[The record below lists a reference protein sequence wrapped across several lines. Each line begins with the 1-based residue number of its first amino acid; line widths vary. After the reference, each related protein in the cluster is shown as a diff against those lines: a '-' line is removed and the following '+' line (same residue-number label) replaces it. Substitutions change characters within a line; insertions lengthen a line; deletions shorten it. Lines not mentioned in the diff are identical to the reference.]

1 MVWVCF
7 ARYYFYTQPLYS
19 ICRKSKNR
27 NEKMAN
33 RWGIPKVVE
42 DIVID
47 RDKRCVYCQ
56 SEFDKTGENRKTRST
71 WEHIIND
78 IKLNKEDN
86 IALCCGSCN
95 ASKGSKLLEDWL
107 KSKYCLD
114 KKITKETVSEVVKNH
129 IDN

>member
-1 MVWVCF
+1 
-7 ARYYFYTQPLYS
+7 
-19 ICRKSKNR
+19 
-27 NEKMAN
+27 MAN

-42 DIVID
+42 DIVIA

-114 KKITKETVSEVVKNH
+114 KKITKETVSEVIKNH

>member
-1 MVWVCF
+1 
-7 ARYYFYTQPLYS
+7 
-19 ICRKSKNR
+19 
-27 NEKMAN
+27 MAN

-42 DIVID
+42 DIVIA

-86 IALCCGSCN
+86 IALCCESCN
-95 ASKGSKLLEDWL
+95 ASKRSKLLEDWL
-107 KSKYCLD
+107 KNKYCLD